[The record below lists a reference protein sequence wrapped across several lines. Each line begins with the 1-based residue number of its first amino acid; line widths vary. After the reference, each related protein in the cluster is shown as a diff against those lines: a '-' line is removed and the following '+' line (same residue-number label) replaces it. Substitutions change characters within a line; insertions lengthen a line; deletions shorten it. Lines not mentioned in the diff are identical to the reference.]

1 MNDQIRR
8 NPIRLIDEQEQM
20 VGVVDTGEALDR
32 ARELGLDLVEV
43 APDAD
48 PPVCRILDYGKFRYE
63 QSKKERANKKNSKTA
78 ELKSIRL
85 GRSLK
90 IGQNDIEIR
99 IRQTQKFLLLGHKVQ
114 IVQRFRGREVTLTD
128 KGMERLADIADRLA
142 PLSKVEAP
150 PRRNGRELAM
160 VLAPDK
166 VKIEKWKAENAELAK
181 AAEEAPE
188 VEEDLN
194 DVEEDES
201 IDSE

>member
-20 VGVVDTGEALDR
+20 AGVVDTGEALDR

-150 PRRNGRELAM
+150 LAATAGSSPWSWPLTRSRLKNGKQKMPSWPRRPKR
-160 VLAPDK
+160 PQRSK
-166 VKIEKWKAENAELAK
+166 KI
-181 AAEEAPE
+181 
-188 VEEDLN
+188 
-194 DVEEDES
+194 
-201 IDSE
+201 

>member
-20 VGVVDTGEALDR
+20 VGVIDTAEALDS

-90 IGQNDIEIR
+90 
-99 IRQTQKFLLLGHKVQ
+99 
-114 IVQRFRGREVTLTD
+114 
-128 KGMERLADIADRLA
+128 
-142 PLSKVEAP
+142 
-150 PRRNGRELAM
+150 
-160 VLAPDK
+160 
-166 VKIEKWKAENAELAK
+166 LAK
-181 AAEEAPE
+181 TTSRFEFVKPRSSCSW
-188 VEEDLN
+188 VTKCKLCN
-194 DVEEDES
+194 GSVDVRS
-201 IDSE
+201 H

>member
-20 VGVVDTGEALDR
+20 AGVVDTGEALDR

-85 GRSLK
+85 GRSLQDWPK
-90 IGQNDIEIR
+90 R
-99 IRQTQKFLLLGHKVQ
+99 H
-114 IVQRFRGREVTLTD
+114 
-128 KGMERLADIADRLA
+128 
-142 PLSKVEAP
+142 
-150 PRRNGRELAM
+150 
-160 VLAPDK
+160 
-166 VKIEKWKAENAELAK
+166 
-181 AAEEAPE
+181 
-188 VEEDLN
+188 
-194 DVEEDES
+194 
-201 IDSE
+201 

>member
-20 VGVVDTGEALDR
+20 VGVIDTAEALDR

-114 IVQRFRGREVTLTD
+114 IVQRFRGREVTL
-128 KGMERLADIADRLA
+128 
-142 PLSKVEAP
+142 
-150 PRRNGRELAM
+150 
-160 VLAPDK
+160 
-166 VKIEKWKAENAELAK
+166 
-181 AAEEAPE
+181 
-188 VEEDLN
+188 
-194 DVEEDES
+194 
-201 IDSE
+201 

>member
-20 VGVVDTGEALDR
+20 VGLIDTAEALDR

-90 IGQNDIEIR
+90 IGQNDVEIR

-114 IVQRFRGREVTLTD
+114 IVQRIRGREVPLTD

-142 PLSKVEAP
+142 PLSKIEAP

-181 AAEEAPE
+181 AAEETPE
-188 VEEDLN
+188 FEEDLN
-194 DVEEDES
+194 DVEEDEGT
-201 IDSE
+201 DSE

>member
-20 VGVVDTGEALDR
+20 VGVIDTAEALDR

-114 IVQRFRGREVTLTD
+114 IVQRFRGREVTLTG

-142 PLSKVEAP
+142 PLSKIEAP

-188 VEEDLN
+188 IEEGQN
-194 DVEEDES
+194 DVEEDEGT
-201 IDSE
+201 DSE

>member
-1 MNDQIRR
+1 M
-8 NPIRLIDEQEQM
+8 
-20 VGVVDTGEALDR
+20 
-32 ARELGLDLVEV
+32 GLDLVEV
-43 APDAD
+43 AGAD

-99 IRQTQKFLLLGHKVQ
+99 IRQPKFLLLGHKVQ

-128 KGMERLADIADRLA
+128 KGMERLADIADRRTVV
-142 PLSKVEAP
+142 KVEAP
-150 PRRNGRELAM
+150 LAAM
-160 VLAPDK
+160 AGARHGLAPDK
-166 VKIEKWKAENAELAK
+166 VKIEKWKAENSELAK

-188 VEEDLN
+188 IEDLN
-194 DVEEDES
+194 DDVEEDEAT
-201 IDSE
+201 DSE